1 MPDNYYQQRVEVQ
14 WQTDLDLL
22 KRLTAI
28 RGDLLDTQGLS
39 FDDHRIN
46 QGIMSTILKLRN
58 ARGEREW
65 NDIPEAVVLSEMESM
80 VAVRKKLAESGFPH
94 PDGLQSLA
102 DLINGM
108 VDHTQWE

>member
-1 MPDNYYQQRVEVQ
+1 MPDNYYQHRVEVQ

-80 VAVRKKLAESGFPH
+80 VAVRKQLAESGFPH